1 MKKTTKHRNPAVIK
15 NMINGYLWLLPFLI
29 PYCFFTLYML
39 VETGVISFQDY
50 NLMRGGVFNGL
61 DNYDFLFTDNA
72 WWQSLW
78 NTIIFVVFST
88 PFLMLLPLFFAI
100 MIEGGLLKNR
110 EFFRTTFFAP
120 YILPVSIVAYTFYYI
135 LTPYQ
140 GLLNNTLRL
149 FGIIGIDQE
158 IYWLSTLPAAWI
170 SIIFETVWWTSGF
183 NLVLYIAGMKDIP
196 PSLYESA
203 EIDGANFIQKARY
216 ITIPMLGRVHYSL
229 LFMQLVASFKVF
241 SQAYLLTGGAPGGGT
256 RTYIH
261 YFYDVGFRTSKF
273 GRAAACALVLFV
285 IVMAISVIQTKI
297 SNKLIKT

>member
-1 MKKTTKHRNPAVIK
+1 MKSISKHRNPTKIK

-29 PYCFFTLYML
+29 PYSFFTLFML
-39 VETGVISFQDY
+39 IETGVISFQDY
-50 NLMRGGVFNGL
+50 NLMKGGVFNGL
-61 DNYDFLFTDNA
+61 DNYDFLLTDHS

-78 NTIIFVVFST
+78 NTTIFVVFST
-88 PFLMLLPLFFAI
+88 PFLMLLPLLIAI
-100 MIEGGLLKNR
+100 MIEGGMLKNR
-110 EFFRTTFFAP
+110 DFFRTTFFAP

-149 FGIIGIDQE
+149 LGIIGIDQE
-158 IYWLSTLPAAWI
+158 IYWLSTLPAAWV

-196 PSLYESA
+196 ASLYESA
-203 EIDGANFIQKARY
+203 EIDGANFVQKARY

-285 IVMAISVIQTKI
+285 IVMTISVVQTKI
-297 SNKLIKT
+297 SNKLIQT